1 MQTYISK
8 KEKELA
14 EKLALKKFTQLQLKH
29 LNQELKAIE
38 QYLKHHN
45 SKADQIEQD
54 FINSKEYKNL
64 LHLDNPSISN
74 EIQEWARAEYPKYEL
89 YPEGLIYNTYS
100 GIKVRSKSESMIEM
114 FLSKNKIPFRYEC
127 LLQLGEIDVHPDF
140 TIMHP
145 KTGEIYY
152 WEHFGLIDDLK
163 YNKNAMSKLHAYTMN
178 GILPGNQLITT
189 YETKREPLSF
199 EKVERI
205 IEEYFLEDMSE

>member
-1 MQTYISK
+1 M
-8 KEKELA
+8 
-14 EKLALKKFTQLQLKH
+14 
-29 LNQELKAIE
+29 
-38 QYLKHHN
+38 
-45 SKADQIEQD
+45 
-54 FINSKEYKNL
+54 
-64 LHLDNPSISN
+64 
-74 EIQEWARAEYPKYEL
+74 
-89 YPEGLIYNTYS
+89 
-100 GIKVRSKSESMIEM
+100 
-114 FLSKNKIPFRYEC
+114 
-127 LLQLGEIDVHPDF
+127 QLGEIDVHPDF

-205 IEEYFLEDMSE
+205 IEEYFLEDVRE